1 MSIWGK
7 TCKARSLPQAASH
20 LRGSVPSSTKKR
32 SWTTFIYSLR
42 RIEIIIIICIPLT
55 FLKRRAWQPTWVSM
69 SGEFHAWWTRVH
81 GVTKSWPW
89 LKWLSSH
96 TRTSL
101 KLHWRNEFTIS
112 CSRFDDRGK
121 KSMGRLCFL
130 FLLAYKK
137 KQEFS
142 LLEKEG
148 LIRRCCVYGF
158 LLVSHG

>member
-32 SWTTFIYSLR
+32 SWTTFTLFTWENWNHHYYLYTTHLSQEESMATHLSVQVWRIPCLVGYSARGR
-42 RIEIIIIICIPLT
+42 RVGHSWSDRACTHVPLSNCT
-55 FLKRRAWQPTWVSM
+55 EEMSLQYHVLDLMPEGRKAWE
-69 SGEFHAWWTRVH
+69 GC
-81 GVTKSWPW
+81 
-89 LKWLSSH
+89 L
-96 TRTSL
+96 
-101 KLHWRNEFTIS
+101 
-112 CSRFDDRGK
+112 
-121 KSMGRLCFL
+121 L